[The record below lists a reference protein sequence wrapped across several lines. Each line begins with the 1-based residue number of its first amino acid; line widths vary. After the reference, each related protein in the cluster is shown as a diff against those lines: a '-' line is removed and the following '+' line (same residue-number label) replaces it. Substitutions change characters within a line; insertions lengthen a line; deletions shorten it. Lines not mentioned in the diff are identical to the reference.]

1 MTSTTPAAAS
11 GLWRAFPATERLNV
25 MVVVD
30 KLDCGILLVINLL
43 AVAGEARRIDAIFA
57 YFGGTPLPPPSERLA
72 GRGVYK
78 KCLQN
83 LHAKELI
90 GQNLENIG
98 LMPVLSSTVCTAS
111 ALTMMG

>member
-1 MTSTTPAAAS
+1 MTRERMSRPSSSVPNQWLWDGVSRRAGKWTAAGSCGAIQGANRAKITKMMTSTTPVAAS

-57 YFGGTPLPPPSERLA
+57 
-72 GRGVYK
+72 
-78 KCLQN
+78 
-83 LHAKELI
+83 
-90 GQNLENIG
+90 
-98 LMPVLSSTVCTAS
+98 
-111 ALTMMG
+111 